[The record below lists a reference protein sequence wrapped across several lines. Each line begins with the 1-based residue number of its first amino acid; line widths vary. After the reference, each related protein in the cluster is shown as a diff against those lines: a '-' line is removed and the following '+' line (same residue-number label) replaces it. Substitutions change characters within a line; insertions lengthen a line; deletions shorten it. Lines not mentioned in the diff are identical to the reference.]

1 MKGKTTMKFSK
12 TLTTGN
18 LRNVAVLAAAPAFAF
33 KEYPAGEPVT
43 MNEMEIA
50 AVYLQPIDM
59 EPRGMGLP
67 AAKADVHLEADISDR
82 RQQERAGKGEWI
94 PYLTINY
101 TLVNKDTGEKQ
112 SGTFMPMV
120 ASDGPHYGANIK
132 MAGVGNY
139 TVTYQIE
146 PPPKA
151 GMHRHTDQETGVA
164 RWWKPFEVKFTPNT
178 SASKPAASM
187 TGDWL
192 RRTGRLPLGDTVS
205 LRPMLFAGVRHQT

>member
-1 MKGKTTMKFSK
+1 MKFSK
-12 TLTTGN
+12 TLTTGAC
-18 LRNVAVLAAAPAFAF
+18 VAAVLAATPAFAF
-33 KEYPAGEPVT
+33 KEYPAGEAVT

-67 AAKADVHLEADISDR
+67 AAKADIHLEADISATDGNKNGF
-82 RQQERAGKGEWI
+82 GKGEWI

-101 TLVNKDTGEKQ
+101 TLVNKDTGDKQ

-151 GMHRHTDQETGVA
+151 GMHRHTDKETGVA
-164 RWWKPFEVKFTPNT
+164 LLVETVRSEVRLQVRRSQIATLRVNERRLD
-178 SASKPAASM
+178 SENRSPALLAALSHC
-187 TGDWL
+187 
-192 RRTGRLPLGDTVS
+192 
-205 LRPMLFAGVRHQT
+205 AGVFRERRASNVAK

>member
-1 MKGKTTMKFSK
+1 MKFSK
-12 TLTTGN
+12 TLTTGAC
-18 LRNVAVLAAAPAFAF
+18 VAAVLAATPAFAF
-33 KEYPAGEPVT
+33 KEYPAGEAVT

-67 AAKADVHLEADISDR
+67 AAKADVHLEADISATDGNKNGF
-82 RQQERAGKGEWI
+82 GKGEWI

-101 TLVNKDTGEKQ
+101 TLVNKDTGDKQ

-120 ASDGPHYGANIK
+120 ASDGPHYGANVK

-151 GMHRHTDQETGVA
+151 GMHRHTDKESGVA
-164 RWWKPFEVKFTPNT
+164 RWWKPFEVENVGTIIWQFAVVLLIGVALNKMWNKRIAKGPMSEDNENT
-178 SASKPAASM
+178 EHLSEQKE
-187 TGDWL
+187 
-192 RRTGRLPLGDTVS
+192 V
-205 LRPMLFAGVRHQT
+205 

>member
-1 MKGKTTMKFSK
+1 MFSSMKGKTTMKFSK
-12 TLTTGN
+12 TLTTGAC
-18 LRNVAVLAAAPAFAF
+18 VAAVLAAAPAFAF

-67 AAKADVHLEADISDR
+67 AAKADIHLEADISATDGNKNGF
-82 RQQERAGKGEWI
+82 GKGEWI

-101 TLVNKDTGEKQ
+101 TLVNKDTGDKQ

-120 ASDGPHYGANIK
+120 ASDGSHYGANIK

-164 RWWKPFEVKFTPNT
+164 RWWKPFEVKFDF
-178 SASKPAASM
+178 KYV
-187 TGDWL
+187 GL
-192 RRTGRLPLGDTVS
+192 K
-205 LRPMLFAGVRHQT
+205 